1 MSTGQTEI
9 ALHSYT
15 MKGGSPLQAQAVIP
29 AFLLARCSWTIHQ
42 CQPLRVTTSLVGEN
56 KG

>member
-15 MKGGSPLQAQAVIP
+15 IKGGSPLQAQAVIQ
-29 AFLLARCSWTIHQ
+29 AFLPVLCSWTIHQ

-56 KG
+56 EA